1 MTTPTDKTVWY
12 VNTVTDKNGNFLS
25 PQLVPYKVI
34 FEGIKEGCSLPS
46 ISVIEPITGVRI
58 NSSLDFYHES
68 EEDAWESIVDDLNH
82 TLLDK
87 ESELAE
93 LQQEIKVLKKYQDD
107 LDGFITQY
115 YEDRRR

>member
-1 MTTPTDKTVWY
+1 MNKPTDKTVWY
-12 VNTVTDKNGNFLS
+12 VNIVTDKEGNFLC
-25 PQLVPYKVI
+25 PQLVPYKVL
-34 FEGIKEGCSLPS
+34 FGGIKEGCSLPS
-46 ISVIEPITGVRI
+46 ISVIEPTTGVRI

-68 EEDAWESIVDDLNH
+68 EEDAWESIVVDLNN

-87 ESELAE
+87 ESELADLQRE
-93 LQQEIKVLKKYQDD
+93 LEILKKYQDD